1 MRSGARGGEPMSAE
15 NRREEPLL
23 NEPQQRH
30 LRVTC
35 EHIDKSLGE
44 IEAVLDQANSKAIF
58 PKYHTEIPPAQ
69 RRTIEGYIA
78 RIRAQ
83 LLRVLE
89 GQKIT
94 PSKPAISALH
104 SIRVNLAFVAIA
116 VDELAPRYMRGYGEV
131 PESAAN
137 DLNGIVGELEGLF
150 ARFEEFVA
158 SGGGGD
164 LKQRLERLEQT
175 SDEMEVLRRVEQV
188 VRERSLVEFRGPIAN
203 ILDRAEDKSFE
214 IAVFGRVSSGKSSL
228 LNAILE
234 TDVLPVGVTPITA
247 VPTRIVHGAEGLLSV
262 TFADRPAETHAIADL
277 PEFVT
282 EQRNSGNRRHVSRL
296 VVRLP
301 AARLAGGVSFMDT
314 PGLGSLA
321 TRGAAE
327 TLAYLPKCDL
337 GVVLIDAASTL
348 TPDDLQTILTLNEA
362 TVPVTVLLSKADLL
376 GGEDRERVTDY
387 VKEHIASECNL
398 DLPVHA
404 VSSVAGQRGML
415 DAWFRD
421 NIEPLYARARELRA
435 ASLKRKIGALRESVL
450 ATLKMKLGR
459 GERNSVAPEKIR
471 EAEAMLRSATGKI
484 ESFGNKIER
493 EMESMPV
500 SSDGVFESAAEEL
513 MAQWR
518 DESKGEQSAAGE
530 TARAAISHGVQ
541 ERIQVFRREIE
552 ELARELCAAL
562 NSAAEEL
569 QIADRPNEGEF
580 SSVLREMP
588 IFEIS
593 GEISI
598 RRPAISSKLLG
609 RKFATGSVARQ
620 LIAECGTQTM
630 DAIGTYAEL
639 LRKWFALA
647 LKAMK
652 ARFDEYADSYRA
664 NASRLASAG
673 NFSGDEDREI
683 REAVRFLG
691 GVDTDQGGAAT
702 AQSARGEELK
712 AHATD
717 SAGR

>member
-1 MRSGARGGEPMSAE
+1 MSAE
-15 NRREEPLL
+15 ERTDGPLL
-23 NEPQQRH
+23 SEAQQRH

-44 IEAVLDQANSKAIF
+44 IEAVLDQANSSAIF
-58 PKYHTEIPPAQ
+58 PKYHTEIPAAQ

-89 GQKIT
+89 GQKIS

-104 SIRVNLAFVAIA
+104 SVRVNLTFVGIA
-116 VDELAPRYMRGYGEV
+116 VDELAPRYMRGYGELA
-131 PESAAN
+131 EAAAN
-137 DLNGIVGELEGLF
+137 DLNGIVGELQGLF
-150 ARFEEFVA
+150 ARLEEFVA
-158 SGGGGD
+158 AGSSGD

-175 SDEMEVLRRVEQV
+175 SDELEVLRRVEQV

-203 ILDRAEDKSFE
+203 ILDRTEDKSFE

-234 TDVLPVGVTPITA
+234 THVLPVGVTPITA
-247 VPTRIVHGAEGLLSV
+247 VPTRIVHGAEKSLSV
-262 TFADRPAETHAIADL
+262 SFADRQAETHAIGDL

-348 TPDDLQTILTLNEA
+348 TPDDLQTILALNEA
-362 TVPVTVLLSKADLL
+362 TVPATVLLSKADLL
-376 GGEDRERVTDY
+376 SEEDRARVTAY

-404 VSSVAGQRGML
+404 VSSVAGQRAML
-415 DAWFRD
+415 DAWFGD
-421 NIEPLYARARELRA
+421 DIEPLYARARELRA
-435 ASLKRKIGALRESVL
+435 ASLKRKIGALRESVV

-459 GERNSVAPEKIR
+459 EEMNRIAPEKIR
-471 EAEAMLRSATGKI
+471 EAEATLRSATGKI
-484 ESFGNKIER
+484 ESFGNKIEL
-493 EMESMPV
+493 EMERMPAN
-500 SSDGVFESAAEEL
+500 SEGIFEAAAEKL
-513 MAQWR
+513 MALATDAGNR
-518 DESKGEQSAAGE
+518 GDIVQSE
-530 TARAAISHGVQ
+530 IARAAISHTMQ
-541 ERIQVFRREIE
+541 ERVEEYQEQVEA
-552 ELARELCAAL
+552 LARELSAAL
-562 NSAAEEL
+562 NSAAETL
-569 QIADRPNEGEF
+569 QVADRPSEKEF
-580 SSVLREMP
+580 SSVVREMP
-588 IFEIS
+588 IFEIA

-609 RKFATGSVARQ
+609 KKFATGSVARQ
-620 LIAECGTQTM
+620 LIAECGTQTT

-639 LRKWFALA
+639 LRKWFATTLR
-647 LKAMK
+647 AMK
-652 ARFDEYADSYRA
+652 ARFDAYADSYRA
-664 NASRLASAG
+664 SASRLAAPG
-673 NFSGDEDREI
+673 NLSSEEDREV

-691 GVDTDQGGAAT
+691 RGDAEGSGATNSQT
-702 AQSARGEELK
+702 ALREESES
-712 AHATD
+712 HAD
-717 SAGR
+717 WAGR